1 MVRGKEKEIVGIWGQ
16 EGGWNSAIRGG
27 GSGVVGGKAIWEG
40 KMVKNK
46 RGMKRASEERK

>member
-27 GSGVVGGKAIWEG
+27 GQVSW
-40 KMVKNK
+40 
-46 RGMKRASEERK
+46 EERRYGKGKWLRIRGE